1 MAFITSRDM
10 DIFRVLSSGPM
21 TAEQI
26 ISELKRVIAK
36 NPEDDTDGKKK
47 TKHDMSYAAFQI
59 RISKLK
65 KDGYI
70 ASRIYCDR
78 HGKGVHALY
87 ALTPHSAA
95 ILIERE
101 SWDARRIRYTLPNKW
116 TVAHEMQVVAVV
128 KAIKRESAK
137 VIYDFSMEDENSL
150 KSASKGAKKR
160 MPYPDLFIRFTF
172 QQKDKVRQKSLGIEI
187 DNGTLDER
195 LVAAKAHTLWV
206 KNRWMSFIICT
217 HTRRIEKLREH
228 FSRYIESEKKHAKK
242 NEVFKSLDDLYERV
256 YFGTF
261 ESFVR
266 GGFVG
271 TKWITIRDGEAPF
284 L

>member
-1 MAFITSRDM
+1 MAFITSRDV

-21 TAEQI
+21 TAQQVM
-26 ISELKRVIAK
+26 SELKRVIAK

-47 TKHDMSYAAFQI
+47 IKHGMSYSAFQE
-59 RISKLK
+59 RISKLR

-70 ASRIYCDR
+70 VSKICPDR
-78 HGKGVHALY
+78 HGKVAHALY

-101 SWDARRIRYTLPNKW
+101 SWDIRCIRYTLPNRW
-116 TVAHEMQVVAVV
+116 TVAHEMMVVDVV
-128 KAIKRESAK
+128 KAIKQESAK
-137 VIYDFSMEDENSL
+137 MIYDFSMEDENSL
-150 KSASKGAKKR
+150 RRASKGTKKR
-160 MPYPDLFIRFTF
+160 MPYPDLFVRLTIH
-172 QQKDKVRQKSLGIEI
+172 QKDKIRQKSMGIEI

-217 HTRRIEKLREH
+217 HTRRIEKLREQ
-228 FSRYIESEKKHAKK
+228 FSRYIESEKKHAKR
-242 NEVFKSLDDLYERV
+242 NEAFKSLDDLYERV
-256 YFGTF
+256 YFCTF

-266 GGFVG
+266 SGFIG
-271 TKWITIRDGEAPF
+271 TKWITIKDGEAPF